1 MLFVILSIEFWSAV
15 LIAGLKGSVFASW
28 FESLCGPFFASM
40 RVVMFC
46 LLVHLGGCD
55 VFSSCFVHVFNGGLC
70 LLGDVRVSIYDLCDG
85 DSGFG
90 RQV

>member
-1 MLFVILSIEFWSAV
+1 VFLHHGLNRLRSVLCIHGCSDVLFVCAF
-15 LIAGLKGSVFASW
+15 
-28 FESLCGPFFASM
+28 
-40 RVVMFC
+40 
-46 LLVHLGGCD
+46 GGCD